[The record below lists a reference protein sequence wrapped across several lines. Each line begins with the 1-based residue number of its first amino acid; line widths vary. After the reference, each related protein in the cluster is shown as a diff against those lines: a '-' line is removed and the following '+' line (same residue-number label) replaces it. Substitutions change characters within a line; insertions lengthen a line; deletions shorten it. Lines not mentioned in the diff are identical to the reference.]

1 MKRKINDP
9 ESKIDYLEPHTLK
22 KARKIMER
30 LIKDND
36 KWVNPFAKTI
46 RDPRHFNEHG
56 FNTEFYSHEESN

>member
-1 MKRKINDP
+1 MR
-9 ESKIDYLEPHTLK
+9 
-22 KARKIMER
+22 KARKIIER